1 MDLGRDFSPACMAH
15 PDTYLNKVIVGG
27 SRGRMQLWNFSKG
40 VRLFEFTVADSD
52 IKCIASSPALDVV
65 GIGLADGW
73 VTVSTAPE
81 KAPLSTL
88 SGSNSFPINRVYVS
102 VSGDVCF

>member
-1 MDLGRDFSPACMAH
+1 MACQVSMDLGRDFSPACMAH
-15 PDTYLNKVIVGG
+15 PDTYLNKIIVGG
-27 SRGRMQLWNFSKG
+27 SKGRMQLWNFSKG

-73 VTVSTAPE
+73 VFTAPDNRYL
-81 KAPLSTL
+81 PL
-88 SGSNSFPINRVYVS
+88 
-102 VSGDVCF
+102 